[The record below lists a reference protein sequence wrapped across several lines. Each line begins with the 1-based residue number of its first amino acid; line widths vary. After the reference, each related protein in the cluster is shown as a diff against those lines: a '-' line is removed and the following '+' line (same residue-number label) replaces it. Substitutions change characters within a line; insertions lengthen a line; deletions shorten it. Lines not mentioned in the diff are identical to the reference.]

1 MSIRRPRSR
10 YRRRPKN
17 SVSSAA
23 ASSASSPPATGRD
36 TREVS
41 YAGRQWQLYSE
52 TVTTSDPGLRR
63 VTLWVANMPSSRDTS
78 SVQERALLSLDGFVG
93 VRQ

>member
-1 MSIRRPRSR
+1 METP
-10 YRRRPKN
+10 
-17 SVSSAA
+17 AA
-23 ASSASSPPATGRD
+23 ASSPPATGRD

-63 VTLWVANMPSSRDTS
+63 VTLWVASMPSSRDTS

-93 VRQ
+93 VRP